1 MSSVTVQ
8 PPARQRAAVPGSTPR
23 TKLISRA
30 VWLRLA
36 AALTVLAA
44 WWLISETI
52 AEGVFPGPL
61 ATADRFAAIVT
72 SESFFGQVGITL
84 WRVVTAMTITVV
96 AAVII
101 GIAMGRIRRVEMSLD
116 VFILVGRSIPGLV
129 WALVAVMVVGLNNW
143 APVLAVLLTATPLV
157 VVQIWEATKAL
168 DGDLFRMA
176 QVFGVSCLGRIR
188 QVLLPALVPSIVAG
202 TKLGLALGWQVVVL
216 SEMFGQS
223 SGVGQQIHEN
233 FVNFDIAGVLV
244 WTIVFSAIMAFI
256 EYVVID
262 GVHRRLVRWR
272 PVGR

>member
-8 PPARQRAAVPGSTPR
+8 RPARQRAPVPGSTPR
-23 TKLISRA
+23 MKLLSGA

-36 AALTVLAA
+36 AVLTVLVA
-44 WWLISETI
+44 WWLISETF
-52 AEGVFPGPL
+52 AEGVFPSPL

-72 SESFFGQVGITL
+72 SESFFAQVGITL
-84 WRVVTAMTITVV
+84 WRVVTAMTVTVV

-143 APVLAVLLTATPLV
+143 APVLAVFLTATPLV

-176 QVFGVSCLGRIR
+176 QVFGVGRLGRIR
-188 QVLLPALVPSIVAG
+188 RVLLPALVPSIVAG

-223 SGVGQQIHEN
+223 SGVGYQIHQN
-233 FVNFDIAGVLV
+233 FANFDIAGVLV

-256 EYVVID
+256 EYGVID